1 MVYFTTYLTSNTMD
15 LIFINQIHT
24 VLTFQFGQGV
34 NTLLEDL
41 IETVSSYEIEAERA
55 RVIYIIRSYTTANY
69 VLVMVLYFD
78 NTTGS
83 GEIGKPLY
91 YVSDYF
97 FSISKLLSLFIIL
110 NFNINKSK
118 SFFS

>member
-15 LIFINQIHT
+15 LTLVKQIHNAS
-24 VLTFQFGQGV
+24 TFQFGQSV

-41 IETVSSYEIEAERA
+41 IEIVSAYEIEAERA
-55 RVIYIIRSYTTANY
+55 RGICIIQSYTTANY
-69 VLVMVLYFD
+69 ILGMVLDFD

-83 GEIGKPLY
+83 RGIGKPLY

-97 FSISKLLSLFIIL
+97 FFDFKIP
-110 NFNINKSK
+110 
-118 SFFS
+118 